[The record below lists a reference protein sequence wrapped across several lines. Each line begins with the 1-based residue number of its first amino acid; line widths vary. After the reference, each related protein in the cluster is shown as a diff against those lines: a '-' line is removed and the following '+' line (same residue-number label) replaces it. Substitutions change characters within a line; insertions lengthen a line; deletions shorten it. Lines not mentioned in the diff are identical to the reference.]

1 MGSGTP
7 SSLGTWEPGPPPI
20 HVAAQPSSFSP
31 RAGWGWGGEEG
42 RGGTIYTRQNQR
54 EQLEAEAR
62 MKPHRPPSQGKGL
75 SVVRGS
81 LAHSQTQ
88 GQARTNRA
96 GSPQRP
102 RQPETPSAIHL
113 SVSHHAHGPSP
124 MQTFTPNKC
133 RSGII
138 TTIVTSFVF
147 LSS

>member
-1 MGSGTP
+1 MGNDTP
-7 SSLGTWEPGPPPI
+7 SSLGTWEPSPPPI
-20 HVAAQPSSFSP
+20 HVAAQMSHLASHP
-31 RAGWGWGGEEG
+31 GQDGDGVE
-42 RGGTIYTRQNQR
+42 RGGTIYTRQSQR

-62 MKPHRPPSQGKGL
+62 MKPHRPPSQGRGL

-81 LAHSQTQ
+81 LAYSQAQ

-113 SVSHHAHGPSP
+113 SISHHSHGPSP
-124 MQTFTPNKC
+124 VQTFTPNKC
-133 RSGII
+133 RSGMI

-147 LSS
+147 PSS